1 MLAAAPA
8 GRTGVCIPKPLRKPR
23 LASAAS
29 RRKRA
34 RAQRRGVRLRGCSS
48 CSSVFI
54 RGHQRETRTA
64 GPVLLVLFFLTA
76 RLCHTAYAGV
86 MSARD
91 LRHDGVAADCA
102 AQWKSCSG
110 CRGADGV
117 VRRTVDFWERTE
129 RFTEL
134 GRASSAR
141 RAALA
146 RRASLARGAL
156 HRRAER
162 PRRELVVAV
171 PPQLALGL
179 LARGGLQDE
188 VEEARADFRD
198 RLFPLDDRA
207 AVDVHVVL
215 LPDEQRRV
223 GGQLGRK
230 RRLAARRLAVHAPEA
245 G

>member
-48 CSSVFI
+48 CLSVFI

-91 LRHDGVAADCA
+91 LRHDCVAADCS
-102 AQWKSCSG
+102 AQAKCCRG

-117 VRRTVDFWERTE
+117 VRRTVDFRERAE

-134 GRASSAR
+134 GCASSAR
-141 RAALA
+141 RAGALRWLGE
-146 RRASLARGAL
+146 RRSPVGRYIVAPSVHGANSSSPYPHNSLLDFSPEAVFRTRSKKRAPTSAIVSFPSTIVPQLMSMSSSCRRNSGVLVASLSEGA
-156 HRRAER
+156 
-162 PRRELVVAV
+162 
-171 PPQLALGL
+171 
-179 LARGGLQDE
+179 GLQ
-188 VEEARADFRD
+188 
-198 RLFPLDDRA
+198 P
-207 AVDVHVVL
+207 
-215 LPDEQRRV
+215 
-223 GGQLGRK
+223 
-230 RRLAARRLAVHAPEA
+230 
-245 G
+245 